1 MTFGRFTKRKIFA
14 FIISFLLVLFLF
26 SQIES
31 AELIKIFIELNPLY
45 LVAGFFIYILAYMF
59 RALRFYLLLNKEVRL
74 RDLFNI
80 VCVHNM
86 VNNILP
92 ARTGELSYILL
103 LGKLHHKKSGEGIAS
118 LFIARVFDLIT
129 ISSLF
134 FISIFVV
141 KDIPDVMMKAI
152 VGIALFLAFI
162 VILTITLLFFGES
175 FLENI
180 KRFIKFIHLDK
191 PFIHFAFKKGEET
204 IQGFE
209 KIKTN
214 GMMTFMALM
223 IISFSIW
230 LSLYL
235 FGYLL
240 VIAMGIHL
248 SYFTVLMASTFAV
261 FTTLLPIQ
269 GIAGFGTM
277 EGGWALGFIAIG
289 LSKEVAISSGFGY
302 HIITLIFLFTLG
314 SYGFLMLKKGQN
326 L

>member
-1 MTFGRFTKRKIFA
+1 
-14 FIISFLLVLFLF
+14 
-26 SQIES
+26 
-31 AELIKIFIELNPLY
+31 
-45 LVAGFFIYILAYMF
+45 
-59 RALRFYLLLNKEVRL
+59 
-74 RDLFNI
+74 
-80 VCVHNM
+80 M

-92 ARTGELSYILL
+92 ARTGELSYIML
-103 LGKLHHKKSGEGIAS
+103 LGKLHNKKSGEGIAS
-118 LFIARVFDLIT
+118 LFIARVFDLMA

-162 VILTITLLFFGES
+162 VILTIILLFFGES
-175 FLENI
+175 FLESMEG
-180 KRFIKFIHLDK
+180 FIRSIHLDG
-191 PFIHFAFKKGEET
+191 PFINFAFKKGEET

-302 HIITLIFLFTLG
+302 HIITLTFLFTLG